1 VKEAS
6 AMSAYLKRGI
16 VVWILG
22 FITFLAALNT
32 LYAVRLGA
40 LENTGSAVQ
49 LYIISDITEILFG
62 TQQIRVM
69 HYFWASTIVT
79 FVFLGFTAIAANR
92 KPPLDPAMVKMFVK
106 LDANL
111 TANRKTLSEGL
122 EENKGAI
129 EAARTDVLEVVEGYK
144 KASERFLSTT
154 RDEVMSGLE
163 EQGKRIQSVG
173 KALLSKIE
181 TSVSNVRKETLVA
194 LGKQGGAIQKVQRL
208 NKRSIEK
215 IEKQMAE
222 LADMRARM
230 ERMEGAFMPP
240 QPKLTSLNKP
250 EDVRGIGPRLAEE
263 LKAMGITSVGE
274 LITADPATIDEK
286 TRVSQEMAI
295 HLQATAQL
303 MMIPGVDEND
313 AELLKEAEVFTMR
326 ELAEQ
331 DPIQLSGKIREIAK
345 TYVEQGKIT
354 ESEKP
359 TVEEILSWVK
369 LAKY

>member
-1 VKEAS
+1 
-6 AMSAYLKRGI
+6 MSAYLKRGI

-32 LYAVRLGA
+32 LYAVTLGA

-49 LYIISDITEILFG
+49 LYLISDITEILFG

-69 HYFWASTIVT
+69 HHFWASTVLT

-122 EENKGAI
+122 EDNKMAV
-129 EAARTDVLEVVEGYK
+129 EAARTDVLEGVEGYK

-154 RDEVMSGLE
+154 RDEVMGGLE

-173 KALLSKIE
+173 KALLSTIE
-181 TSVSNVRKETLVA
+181 KSVSDVRKETLIA

-215 IEKQMAE
+215 IEKQTAE
-222 LADMRARM
+222 LADMRTRM
-230 ERMEGAFMPP
+230 ERLEGAFMPP
-240 QPKLTSLNKP
+240 QPKLTSLGKP

-263 LKAMGITSVGE
+263 LKAMGITNVGE
-274 LITADPATIDEK
+274 LITADSVAIDEK
-286 TRVSQEMAI
+286 TRVSQEMAKQ
-295 HLQATAQL
+295 LQATAQL

-313 AELLKEAEVFTMR
+313 AEMLKEVEVFTIR

-331 DPIQLSGKIREIAK
+331 DPIQLSGKIREVAK
-345 TYVEQGKIT
+345 SYVEQKKIT
-354 ESEKP
+354 EDKKP
-359 TVEEILSWVK
+359 TVEEVLSWVRH
-369 LAKY
+369 AKY